1 MSTLNVDALVGNT
14 SANAITVRGEGSA
27 TTSLQQGLLKSW
39 GNLDGTGTIAIRD
52 SLNVASAVDVS
63 TGSYDFNYSNN
74 MNNDD
79 YSVSETV
86 AETSGFEGH
95 LNRYP
100 AVDGVSTSKVRFGCT
115 FNSLNKDVD
124 ELYVQIA
131 GDLA

>member
-115 FNSLNKDVD
+115 FNSTNQDVD